1 MERKDIVDKG
11 NIMSKDSEWSFLG
24 NSFVQDGIHTTGSE
38 IKAEKSI
45 LSKVLDG
52 FECQIKNFA
61 TNSMSSRKPSQ
72 TYK

>member
-24 NSFVQDGIHTTGSE
+24 NSLVQGGIHTTGSE

-45 LSKVLDG
+45 LSEVMDG

-61 TNSMSSRKPSQ
+61 INSMSSRKPSQ
-72 TYK
+72 TFK